1 MASWN
6 HDGTQDP
13 GPPPLLSD
21 PLSGLVTGGKYDAE
35 AVRIRVVEPS
45 APDIDAV
52 REAMASVLDE
62 NSELRMAMPG
72 DSAAVVMVEPDLG
85 ANDPD
90 AGDGGTDVGPAASAP
105 VTVVLPPTPPVGIP
119 MPRQVP
125 AMPAIPMQRGRAL
138 RPGRRGTWSPGLAA
152 VGLLLLVIG
161 VLVIVMLASLIDTIS
176 SLFS

>member
-13 GPPPLLSD
+13 GPPPLMSD

-35 AVRIRVVEPS
+35 AVRVRVVEPT

-62 NSELRMAMPG
+62 DSELMIRMPPR
-72 DSAAVVMVEPDLG
+72 EPEPAPVAENMG

-90 AGDGGTDVGPAASAP
+90 AGDGGEGVGPAAESAAP
-105 VTVVLPPTPPVGIP
+105 APPPPTPPAGIP
-119 MPRQVP
+119 VAR
-125 AMPAIPMQRGRAL
+125 IPL
-138 RPGRRGTWSPGLAA
+138 PRGTLPPPPPRSRTFSPGIAA
-152 VGLLLLVIG
+152 VGVLLVVIA

-176 SLFS
+176 SLFG

>member
-13 GPPPLLSD
+13 GPPPLMSD

-35 AVRIRVVEPS
+35 AVRVRVVEPA

-62 NSELRMAMPG
+62 DSELMIRMPPSVAEP
-72 DSAAVVMVEPDLG
+72 APVPVEESMG

-90 AGDGGTDVGPAASAP
+90 AGDGGEGVGPAAESAP
-105 VTVVLPPTPPVGIP
+105 PAPAPPPPTPPAGIP
-119 MPRQVP
+119 M
-125 AMPAIPMQRGRAL
+125 AKIPLQRGTPP
-138 RPGRRGTWSPGLAA
+138 RPPRSRSFSPGIAA
-152 VGLLLLVIG
+152 VGVLLVVIA